1 MKNIA
6 IICGGNSGEYEV
18 SASSGKM
25 VMKNIDVERYK
36 GYLITIRNKDWF
48 YLDDVGKKYDVD
60 KSDFS
65 LKIGEEKIRFDG
77 IFNAIHGTPGEDGK
91 LQGYF
96 DMMGLPYTSCNQ
108 STSALTFNKYFC
120 SRFVGSFGV
129 KTADSVSLFRGEPI
143 NHNQIIDRLGLPL
156 FVKPAES
163 GSSVGIS
170 KVNME
175 DELDGAIAFAFSESD
190 RILIE
195 ENIKGRELT
204 CGVINKGNELIVLP
218 LTEIISKNDFFDYE
232 AKYTDGMREE
242 PTPADV
248 NVEIEQDVKTVSAF
262 LYRQLDCK
270 GFVRFDYI
278 LTENE
283 LYFLE
288 VNTIP
293 GMTEASII
301 PKMVAAYGMP
311 IKEFFNITLDN
322 LFGNRL

>member
-18 SASSGKM
+18 SVSSGKM

-36 GYLITIRNKDWF
+36 GYLITIRNQDWF
-48 YLDDVGKKYDVD
+48 YLDESGRKYDIN

-65 LKIGEEKIRFDG
+65 LKIGDEKICFDG

-96 DMMGLPYTSCNQ
+96 DMMGLPYSSCNH

-120 SRFVGSFGV
+120 NHFVGSFGI

-143 NHNQIIDRLGLPL
+143 NQIQIIERLGLPL

-175 DELDGAIAFAFSESD
+175 DELDEAIAFAFSESD

-195 ENIKGRELT
+195 ENLKGRELT

-248 NVEIEQDVKTVSAF
+248 NVEIEQDVKTLSAF

-301 PKMVAAYGMP
+301 PKMVEAYGMP

-322 LFGNRL
+322 LFDSRH